1 MNLPDDEKTQV
12 DSVRNPQ
19 RRHEL
24 IERLAVPTF
33 DWASG
38 PIVAM
43 AEALAPSTRAG
54 LSAGRAAPNPEH
66 RPYRWLGLRRWHRS
80 GAAASG

>member
-1 MNLPDDEKTQV
+1 MNLSGNDENIAL
-12 DSVRNPQ
+12 DGLLNPK

-33 DWASG
+33 DWASE

-43 AEALAPSTRAG
+43 AAALAPSTRAG
-54 LSAGRAAPNPEH
+54 LSPRRTHRADPPATGAPLTP
-66 RPYRWLGLRRWHRS
+66 
-80 GAAASG
+80 A